1 MLIIGLD
8 DQGLSK
14 YVSVWKSS
22 ELGFFRHDLFCCCCV
37 VLPTTLFA
45 MSRVSYLLVRG
56 SFNLAFLVTFAFYFQ
71 VVKVTKSFGIKKSY
85 FYWWADAIYHCKCT
99 NNVPTNHKYS
109 IRIPHMESEKKLH
122 LLLYFWQASTWP
134 FVFKNYNMRDLH
146 LNFWYDN
153 FENDKFST
161 KGEVSWCNLFHLV
174 LALFPQKFEFL
185 NSDSAWKRLL
195 KWLHLNSR
203 RFSNP

>member
-1 MLIIGLD
+1 MPGPIHLDGWAWAPIKYEKKQFYYFVNCHFHTHLEISVNTYLFMTLVLQLLIFFPIMLIIGLD

-37 VLPTTLFA
+37 VLPTLFA

-71 VVKVTKSFGIKKSY
+71 VVKVTKSFGIKRNY

-99 NNVPTNHKYS
+99 NN
-109 IRIPHMESEKKLH
+109 
-122 LLLYFWQASTWP
+122 
-134 FVFKNYNMRDLH
+134 
-146 LNFWYDN
+146 
-153 FENDKFST
+153 
-161 KGEVSWCNLFHLV
+161 
-174 LALFPQKFEFL
+174 
-185 NSDSAWKRLL
+185 
-195 KWLHLNSR
+195 
-203 RFSNP
+203 